1 MQNRLETFKEKLY
14 ECHIHKKRL
23 LSAKNKLKFI
33 MPLDM
38 KKYNEL
44 DEIFISIIDQMLYR
58 FSKLQD
64 TMGEKVFP
72 AILLLNGEEIKKM
85 SFIDRLN
92 RLEELELV
100 NKNLWMELRK
110 ERNEI
115 SHEYSFNQEE
125 VVEAINAIY
134 DKIDI
139 IIEVFDHIYL
149 YSKNKFNLYDLNF

>member
-1 MQNRLETFKEKLY
+1 MKKDTLSEKLY
-14 ECHIHKKRL
+14 ECTIHKKRL
-23 LSAKNKLKFI
+23 LSATNKLKYI
-33 MPLDM
+33 MPLTVE
-38 KKYNEL
+38 KYNEL
-44 DEIFISIIDQMLYR
+44 DDIFISLIDQMLYR

-72 AILLLNGEEIKKM
+72 TILLLNGEDVKKM

-100 NKNLWMELRK
+100 DKNLWMLLRK

-125 VVEAINAIY
+125 VVDAINAIY
-134 DKIDI
+134 EKTNTIIEIFDKIFSYCIKKFDI
-139 IIEVFDHIYL
+139 TV
-149 YSKNKFNLYDLNF
+149 K

>member
-1 MQNRLETFKEKLY
+1 MKKETLSEKLY
-14 ECHIHKKRL
+14 ECSIHKKRL
-23 LSAKNKLKFI
+23 LSATSKLKYI
-33 MPLDM
+33 MPLTVE
-38 KKYNEL
+38 KYNDL
-44 DEIFISIIDQMLYR
+44 DDIFISLIDQMLYR

-72 AILLLNGEEIKKM
+72 AILLLNGEDVKKM

-100 NKNLWMELRK
+100 DKNLWMLLRK

-125 VVEAINAIY
+125 IIEAINAIY
-134 DKIDI
+134 EKTNTIIEIFDKIYSYSIDKFDI
-139 IIEVFDHIYL
+139 TAKYKL
-149 YSKNKFNLYDLNF
+149 

>member
-1 MQNRLETFKEKLY
+1 MKKETLIEKLY
-14 ECHIHKKRL
+14 ECSIHKKRL
-23 LSAKNKLKFI
+23 LSATSKLKYI
-33 MPLDM
+33 MPLTVE
-38 KKYNEL
+38 KYNDL
-44 DEIFISIIDQMLYR
+44 DDIFISLIDQMLYR

-72 AILLLNGEEIKKM
+72 AILLLNGEDVKKM

-100 NKNLWMELRK
+100 DKNLWMLLRK

-125 VVEAINAIY
+125 IIEAINAIY
-134 DKIDI
+134 EKTNTIIEIFDKIYSYSIDKFDI
-139 IIEVFDHIYL
+139 AE
-149 YSKNKFNLYDLNF
+149 K